1 LYHNAREDAFLKTI
15 DEAERKTPVTEEV
28 DVIVAGGGPA
38 GVAAAV
44 SAARNGAKTILVERY
59 GHLGGLATG
68 GLVICLVET
77 GRYGFGMCREVIER
91 LLEHKAGRINE
102 PTDKP
107 GIWIEGASLS
117 GAETCSFDPEI
128 LKYIFSEMV
137 SESGVNLLLHS
148 LIVGSVIDNGKV
160 QGLIIEGKSGRQAVL
175 GKVVVDAT
183 GDGDVAALSGAP
195 FNIDRHPWG
204 INLEFR
210 IGNVNVEKALKW
222 REDNPELY
230 DKLMKKLEAEIGK
243 VGWGRTIYE
252 NVAWGHGPHF
262 YDVDGLNVKDL
273 TRVEVESRRQI
284 VAAVKFFKKHI
295 PGFEE
300 AFIIDIAPQIGVRE
314 TRRIIGEYILTKEDE
329 ITGRD
334 FDDNIARGIFGI
346 PYRCL
351 IPKKVEGL
359 LVAGRC
365 ISTTHEAHGAIRNIP
380 PCMITGQAAGTA
392 AALSVKEKVSPRE
405 LDINLLKETLRKQ
418 GVRL

>member
-1 LYHNAREDAFLKTI
+1 LNAGKNVFLKTI
-15 DEAERKTPVTEEV
+15 KEAERETPVIEEV

-44 SAARNGAKTILVERY
+44 SAARNGAKTLLVERY

-77 GRYGFGMCREVIER
+77 ARYGFGICKEVIEN
-91 LLEHKAGRINE
+91 LLEHKAAMINE
-102 PTDKP
+102 PRDKP

-128 LKYIFSEMV
+128 LKYVFSEMI
-137 SESGVNLLLHS
+137 SKSGVNLLLHS
-148 LIVGSVIDNGKV
+148 LIVSSVTSNGQV
-160 QGLIIEGKSGRQAVL
+160 QGLIIEGKSGRKAVV
-175 GKVVVDAT
+175 GRVVVDAT

-195 FNIDRHPWG
+195 FNVDRHPWG

-210 IGNVNVEKALKW
+210 IGNVNMEKAMKW

-230 DKLMKKLEAEIGK
+230 EELMKKLEAEIGK
-243 VGWGRTIYE
+243 VGWGETIYDS
-252 NVAWGHGPHF
+252 VAWGHGPHF
-262 YDVDGLNVKDL
+262 YDVDGLDVKDL

-284 VAAVKFFKKHI
+284 VAAVKFFKEHI
-295 PGFEE
+295 PGFEK

-314 TRRIIGEYILTKEDE
+314 TRRIIGEYTLTMEDVVS
-329 ITGRD
+329 GRD
-334 FDDNIARGIFGI
+334 FNDNVARGIFGI

-351 IPKKVEGL
+351 IPKKVDGL

-380 PCMITGQAAGTA
+380 PCMITGQAAGAA
-392 AALSVKEKVSPRE
+392 AALSAREKVNPRE
-405 LDINLLKETLRKQ
+405 LDVDLLRETLRRQ